1 MAICWERAALLAF
14 RLCCFTLCRLNRFC
28 SFPIRF
34 FLGQEVEFDCIS
46 SWSLPFHQLYNMYLI
61 MMSSWAFKPFGMW
74 IKFCSVLFKLR
85 HLICHQL
92 CHIFLL
98 LGRYCKRTDIKG
110 SEAGTVNWEFYRSLS
125 EVNKIIIMDGLT
137 DGRWGKTLILNTRG
151 TVSRRPFALWASAA
165 RRRSELLIT
174 IQRIYRHFA
183 TEHIQR
189 NNR

>member
-1 MAICWERAALLAF
+1 MAICWVRAALLAF
-14 RLCCFTLCRLNRFC
+14 RLCYFTLCRLNRFC
-28 SFPIRF
+28 SFPIRC
-34 FLGQEVEFDCIS
+34 LGQEVEFDCIS

-85 HLICHQL
+85 YLIWHQL

-98 LGRYCKRTDIKG
+98 LGRCCKRTDIKG

-137 DGRWGKTLILNTRG
+137 NGRWGKTLILNTRG
-151 TVSRRPFALWASAA
+151 TVSRRPFALWALAA
-165 RRRSELLIT
+165 RRCSELLIT

-183 TEHIQR
+183 TEHIR
-189 NNR
+189 HKNR